1 MGDHE
6 TEPHRHQLMSAAN
19 ILVVDADP
27 VVSSAVQSRLTAG
40 GCEVVTVASGAAA
53 LQAAAARRP
62 DLMILDL
69 TLDGEPSD
77 AMRDGFA
84 LLGWLRF
91 RLPDPS
97 FPVIIHTVDDS
108 AKVKERARAEGVYA
122 VVVKTRDMTALLD
135 TVQQALQAFGTLS
148 SS

>member
-1 MGDHE
+1 MS
-6 TEPHRHQLMSAAN
+6 EPN

-27 VVSSAVQSRLTAG
+27 VARSAVQSRLTARG
-40 GCEVVTVASGAAA
+40 YAVVTVASGAAA
-53 LQAAAARRP
+53 LQAAAAHKP

-69 TLDGEPSD
+69 TLDDEPSD

-91 RLPDPS
+91 RLPDVA

-108 AKVKERARAEGVYA
+108 EKVKARAKDEGVYA
-122 VVVKTRDMTALLD
+122 VITKTHDMSALLEA
-135 TVQQALQAFGTLS
+135 VQQVLGTVS
-148 SS
+148 SV

>member
-1 MGDHE
+1 
-6 TEPHRHQLMSAAN
+6 MSAPN
-19 ILVVDADP
+19 ILVVDGDP
-27 VVSSAVQSRLTAG
+27 VVSGAMQSRLTAQ

-53 LQAAAARRP
+53 LQAAAARKP

-84 LLGWLRF
+84 LIGWFRF
-91 RLPDPS
+91 RLPDVS

-108 AKVKERARAEGVYA
+108 DKVKARAKDEGVYA
-122 VVVKTRDMTALLD
+122 VITKTHDMTALLE
-135 TVQQALQAFGTLS
+135 TVQQALNACATVS
-148 SS
+148 SV

>member
-1 MGDHE
+1 
-6 TEPHRHQLMSAAN
+6 MSAPN
-19 ILVVDADP
+19 ILVVDADA
-27 VVSSAVQSRLTAG
+27 VVSGAVQSRLTARG
-40 GCEVVTVASGAAA
+40 YEVVAVASGAAA

-91 RLPDPS
+91 RLPDTT

-108 AKVKERARAEGVYA
+108 DKVKARAKEEGVYA
-122 VVVKTRDMTALLD
+122 VVTKTHDMAALLEA
-135 TVQQALQAFGTLS
+135 VQQALHVFGTVS
-148 SS
+148 SA